1 MKYAKL
7 PGIEKELS
15 VIYLGTGNYGSKI
28 SPSDSFKLLDRFA
41 ELGGTFIDTAHV
53 YGAWDASGYN
63 GGYGNSEKVIG
74 EWLKKTGM
82 QNKVAVGTKG
92 AHPDLDTGI
101 SRMNPK
107 DINAHISESLQ
118 RLKTDSIDIYWVHT
132 DEPSIPAGEIL
143 GMLAEP
149 SAAGRLKAIGCS
161 NWSIQRQHEASEAA
175 VALGLPGF
183 VASQVGWS
191 LARASHSVYRP
202 GHVDMRYM
210 DSAMLQYHAETGIPV
225 AGYSGQGC
233 GFFAEKY
240 DGLDFDSPA
249 FPTPGLSA
257 RYGNDLSYSRR
268 KVAVELAREKGCSA
282 NQVAL
287 AWMIHHPFRAFPIA
301 SPNSLQQM
309 DDTMK
314 AGEIE
319 LTDEEFNRLTCSQA
333 G

>member
-1 MKYAKL
+1 MKYAEL

-15 VIYLGTGNYGSKI
+15 AIYLGTGNYGSAI
-28 SPSDSFKLLDRFA
+28 SLSDSFRLLDRFA

-53 YGAWDASGYN
+53 YGAWDTSGYN

-82 QNKVAVGTKG
+82 HEKVAVGTKG
-92 AHPDLDTGI
+92 AHPDLDTGVC
-101 SRMNPK
+101 RMNPE
-107 DINAHISESLQ
+107 DINAHISASLQ
-118 RLKTDSIDIYWVHT
+118 RLKTNSIDMYWVHT
-132 DEPSIPAGEIL
+132 DAPSIPPGEIL
-143 GMLAEP
+143 AMLAEH

-161 NWSIQRQHEASEAA
+161 NWSIQRQQEAA
-175 VALGLPGF
+175 EAAAALGLPGF

-191 LARASHSVYRP
+191 LARASRPVYRP

-210 DSAMLQYHAETGIPV
+210 DSDMLQYHAVTDIPV
-225 AGYSGQGC
+225 AGYSAQGC

-240 DGLDFDSPA
+240 DGLDFDAPD
-249 FPTPGLSA
+249 FPSPGLSA

-287 AWMIHHPFRAFPIA
+287 AWMIHHPFHAFPIA
-301 SPNSLQQM
+301 GPNSLQQM

-319 LTDEEFNRLTCSQA
+319 LTDEEFKRLTCRQE

>member
-1 MKYAKL
+1 VKYAQL
-7 PGIEKELS
+7 PHIEKELS
-15 VIYLGTGNYGSKI
+15 VIYLGTGNYGSEI
-28 SPSDSFKLLDRFA
+28 SPSDSFRLLDRFA
-41 ELGGTFIDTAHV
+41 ELGGTFLDTAHV

-74 EWLKKTGM
+74 EWLEKTGM
-82 QNKVAVGTKG
+82 QDKIAIGTKG
-92 AHPDLDTGI
+92 AHPDLDTGVC
-101 SRMNPK
+101 RMNST

-143 GMLAEP
+143 GMLAEHG
-149 SAAGRLKAIGCS
+149 AAGRLKAVGCS
-161 NWSIQRQHEASEAA
+161 NWSIQRQQEASEAA
-175 VALGLPGF
+175 SALGLPGF

-191 LARASHSVYRP
+191 LARASDSVYRP
-202 GHVDMRYM
+202 GHVNMRYM
-210 DSAMLQYHAETGIPV
+210 DSAMLQYHAKAGIPV
-225 AGYSGQGC
+225 AGYSGQAC

-240 DGLDFDSPA
+240 DGLDFDSPD
-249 FPTPGLSA
+249 FPNPVLST
-257 RYGNDLSYSRR
+257 RYGNELSYNRR
-268 KVAVELAREKGCSA
+268 KAAVELADKKGYSA

-287 AWMIHHPFRAFPIA
+287 AWMIHHPFPAFPIA
-301 SPNSLQQM
+301 APNSLKQM

-319 LTDEEFNRLTCSQA
+319 LTDKEFDRLTCSQE